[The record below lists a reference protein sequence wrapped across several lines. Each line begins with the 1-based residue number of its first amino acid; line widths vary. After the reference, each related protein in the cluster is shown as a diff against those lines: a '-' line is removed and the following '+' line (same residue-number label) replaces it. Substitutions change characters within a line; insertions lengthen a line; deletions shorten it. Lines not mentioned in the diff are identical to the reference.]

1 MNLWLKGEF
10 NVKIKLTSFFILIA
24 CFLATSNALFAHH
37 GESAYNMDHPVE
49 VKECSVTKL
58 MWTNPHTF
66 VMCDSKGDKGAVLH
80 WAAEG
85 GSPNA
90 LTLRGWTQNTVQ
102 AGDMISLYLF
112 QSKTGATVGRI
123 QKIVTSDGKEFRD
136 SILGYNNGEAKGNQ
150 GGATK

>member
-1 MNLWLKGEF
+1 
-10 NVKIKLTSFFILIA
+10 
-24 CFLATSNALFAHH
+24 
-37 GESAYNMDHPVE
+37 
-49 VKECSVTKL
+49 VKECAVTKL

-66 VMCDSKGDKGAVLH
+66 VMCDSKDEKGGVLH

-102 AGDMISLYLF
+102 AGDLITLYLF

-123 QKIVTSDGKEFRD
+123 QKIVLTDGKEFRD
-136 SILGYNNGEAKGNQ
+136 SILGYNNGEGKGSQNGAPAK
-150 GGATK
+150 